1 MKKFLSLMLTL
12 ALIITTLALPITASA
27 ADISLQGVATGS
39 INLTYEPT
47 YPDAAASVRPG
58 DSFSVNVVANVTGEI
73 ASFYTASFKLQYDAQ
88 LFDYI
93 SGSASAGTVVKQS
106 DGIIHY
112 DYTDGNLPVV
122 DSKAVLAT
130 LNFMVKD
137 TAFSS
142 LSKVMSVKGD
152 SNSTAF
158 TVETADSVDY
168 YDFAERNLTETE
180 LTVAVT
186 DNTAKALIDS
196 VEIVD
201 GRTYYSTTG
210 VTVTY
215 EATNLNSAT
224 ITKDNGNPENIA
236 VGGYTIQNSGAYT
249 VTITAKG
256 GITKTYNFNVSTAD
270 VQALLDLTGTI
281 AHEGYGYG
289 STIELPVEISG
300 LDGATADII
309 SFNVN
314 YDKTKFDLAV
324 EGAGTVLKPGTEGN
338 LDSVVYGE
346 ADGNDITVSG
356 SEKAIVATLKFTVKS
371 AIAYGDY
378 TLAISNPQM
387 ALVKSG
393 IDPTADKINIQDGS
407 KVVTVVPTGDYVTV
421 GEGKKTD
428 WDANCSGAGYT
439 QKINAPEGVEVKYI
453 AVNDITSPDT
463 TTQTGIAS
471 IFNSASALENG
482 YMRIDKQSN
491 YYIVT
496 KVGNV
501 YKVTNTLMNG
511 TDIFYDGTAPEI
523 TDITKVVMND
533 WAKDKTIA
541 ISDITATDTLS
552 QVVKYEISLNGEQ
565 YIEITNSASYT
576 FESTFNGN
584 ITIKVTDKAGN
595 SKTEN
600 AAIKVDKTV
609 PSANLVA
616 KEQAEGK
623 KELTV
628 TAEDQESGVASTV
641 VSYSATENGEYT
653 EIQPV
658 DNKYY
663 ANTSGW
669 YKVVV
674 TDNVGN
680 TNEAK
685 IEVSID
691 KVSGTSDINVTVVKN
706 GASVKNGFLTKS
718 AMADKGIKNRE
729 NVVLETNGTFTY
741 VNITVDTPL
750 NSATYA
756 NKLELKKS
764 TDADFEEVSAVELD
778 QDKIGDYEL
787 KVTTYNKNVADDKAE
802 SVYAFSIVA
811 PKDMLSVNA
820 DKRYNIIDYAY
831 IKKIMGTVDT
841 GVLPT
846 AESGFWG
853 GLYSGDVTGDLTL
866 KTDDLT
872 AIITSLRSGQTPGN
886 YDFAIMNPTATSGD

>member
-27 ADISLQGVATGS
+27 ADISLQGVGTNS

-47 YPDAAASVRPG
+47 YPAAAASVRPG

-73 ASFYTASFKLQYDAQ
+73 ASFYTASFRLQYDAQ
-88 LFDYI
+88 LFKYND
-93 SGSASAGTVVKQS
+93 GTATNGATVTKVS
-106 DGIIHY
+106 DGIIQY
-112 DYTDGNLPVV
+112 DYFNQNLAVENGRV
-122 DSKAVLAT
+122 VLAT
-130 LNFMVKD
+130 LNFEVND
-137 TAFSS
+137 TAFAA
-142 LSKVMSVKGD
+142 LSKVISDKDG
-152 SNSTAF
+152 SNATSF

-186 DNTAKALIDS
+186 DNTAKALINS
-196 VEIVD
+196 EEIVE

-224 ITKDNGNPENIA
+224 IVKDNGDPVTIPA
-236 VGGYTIQNSGAYT
+236 VGYEIAESGSYK
-249 VTITAKG
+249 VKIDVKG
-256 GITKTYNFNVSTAD
+256 GLIKTYNFNVSTAD

-281 AHEGYGYG
+281 AAEGYAYD
-289 STIELPVEISG
+289 SIIELPVQISG

-324 EGAGTVLKPGTEGN
+324 EGAGTVLKAGTEGN

-356 SEKAIVATLKFTVKS
+356 SEKATVATLKFTVKS

-407 KVVTVVPTGDYVTV
+407 KVVTVVPTADYVTV

-453 AVNDITSPDT
+453 AVNDITAPDT

-496 KVGNV
+496 KVGSV

-511 TDIFYDGTAPEI
+511 TDIFYDGTAP
-523 TDITKVVMND
+523 TLDVSNVVMTG
-533 WAKDKTIA
+533 WAKEKTIA
-541 ISDITATDTLS
+541 LSDITASDDLS
-552 QVVKYEISLNGEQ
+552 AVGKYEIALDGTT
-565 YIEITNSASYT
+565 YTEITENSSYT
-576 FESTFNGN
+576 FNETFDGN
-584 ITIKVTDKAGN
+584 VTIKVTDKAGN
-595 SKTEN
+595 SKTAN

-609 PSANLVA
+609 PTANITA
-616 KEQAEGK
+616 GNQADGK
-623 KELTV
+623 KELTI
-628 TAEDQESGVASTV
+628 TAEDAHSGVASTV
-641 VSYSATENGEYT
+641 VSYSVTENGDYT
-653 EIQPV
+653 EIQAV
-658 DNKYY
+658 EGKYY
-663 ANTSGW
+663 ADVDGW

-680 TNEAK
+680 TSEAK

-691 KVSGTSDINVTVVKN
+691 KISGTSDINVTVVK
-706 GASVKNGFLTKS
+706 GGTSVKNGFLTKE
-718 AMADKGIKNRE
+718 AMTAKGITNRNNE
-729 NVVLETNGTFTY
+729 VLDTNGTFTY
-741 VNITVDTPL
+741 VNITVDAPKD
-750 NSATYA
+750 SAKYA
-756 NKLELKKS
+756 NKLALKKS
-764 TDADFEEVSAVELD
+764 TDADFTEVSAVELG

-787 KVTTYNKNVADDKAE
+787 KVTTYNKSVDDDYAE

-831 IKKIMGTVDT
+831 IMKVMGNTDT

-846 AESGFWG
+846 AKNGFWG
-853 GLYSGDVTGDLTL
+853 GLFSGDVTGDLTL

-872 AIITSLRSGQTPGN
+872 AIINSLRTGQTPGN
-886 YDFAIMNPTATSGD
+886 YDFAIMNPTTSAE

>member
-27 ADISLQGVATGS
+27 ADISLQGVGTNS

-47 YPDAAASVRPG
+47 YPAAAASVRPG

-88 LFDYI
+88 LFDYT
-93 SGSASAGTVVKQS
+93 SGSASAGNVEKQS

-112 DYTDGNLPVV
+112 DYTDGNLLVV

-130 LNFMVKD
+130 LNFTVKD

-158 TVETADSVDY
+158 TVETANSVDY

-196 VEIVD
+196 EEIVE
-201 GRTYYSTTG
+201 GRTYYSATG

-224 ITKDNGNPENIA
+224 IVKDNGNPVTIPDEGYKIAESGSYTVAIA
-236 VGGYTIQNSGAYT
+236 V
-249 VTITAKG
+249 KG
-256 GITKTYNFNVSTAD
+256 GIIKTYNFNVSTAV

-281 AHEGYGYG
+281 AAEGYAYG
-289 STIELPVEISG
+289 SIIELPVQISG

-324 EGAGTVLKPGTEGN
+324 EGAGTVLKAGTEGN

-356 SEKAIVATLKFTVKS
+356 SDKATVATLKFTVKS
-371 AIAYGDY
+371 DIEYGDS
-378 TLAISNPQM
+378 TLTIANAKM
-387 ALVKSG
+387 ALAHND
-393 IDPTADKINIQDGS
+393 INPTADKINIQDGS

-439 QKINAPEGVEVKYI
+439 QTLNAPNGVEVRYI
-453 AVNDITSPDT
+453 AVNNITEPDI

-471 IFNSASALENG
+471 IFNSATALDNG
-482 YMRIDKQSN
+482 HMTINAESN

-496 KVGNV
+496 KVGSV
-501 YKVTNTLMNG
+501 YKVTNTLING
-511 TDIFYDGTAPEI
+511 IDIFYDGTAP
-523 TDITKVVMND
+523 TLDVSKVVMTD
-533 WAKDKTIA
+533 WANDKTIA
-541 ISDITATDTLS
+541 LSDITASDDLS

-565 YIEITNSASYT
+565 YTEITEDSSYT
-576 FESTFNGN
+576 FNETFDGN
-584 ITIKVTDKAGN
+584 VTIKVTDKAGN

-600 AAIKVDKTV
+600 AAIKVDKTL
-609 PSANLVA
+609 PTANITA
-616 KEQAEGK
+616 GNQADGK
-623 KELTV
+623 KELTI
-628 TAEDQESGVASTV
+628 TAEDAHSGVASTV
-641 VSYSATENGEYT
+641 VSYSATENGEYA

-674 TDNVGN
+674 TDKVGN
-680 TNEAK
+680 TKDAK
-685 IEVSID
+685 IEVSVD

-706 GASVKNGFLTKS
+706 GTPVKNGFFTKE
-718 AMADKGIKNRE
+718 AMANKGIKNRE
-729 NVVLETNGTFTY
+729 NVILETNGTFTY

-750 NSATYA
+750 NSETYA

-764 TDADFEEVSAVELD
+764 TDADFTEVSAVELG

-787 KVTTYNKNVADDKAE
+787 KVTTYNKNVADDKAA

-853 GLYSGDVTGDLTL
+853 GLFSGDVTGDLTL

-872 AIITSLRSGQTPGN
+872 AIINSLRKGQTPGN
-886 YDFAIMNPTATSGD
+886 YDFVIMNPTTTSGD